1 MRGAMKGHHRE
12 LVPDLEAQALVQMH
26 GAMILQGHGQGHPLK
41 AGPPVAPERFEQQ
54 RPSGAAAVLGKHGEI
69 ADETLS
75 GRANTGHQMAA
86 RLNVK
91 LDLKKLPVAAHSDL
105 VQTHK
110 ALMALWTDSPIQPDV
125 NYVINLVYTSGP
137 LSLVNYNNFSDP
149 EVDKMIES
157 GASIID
163 PAKRLEHHKGVQ
175 QRIQD
180 EAAMGWVVE
189 PYYRVG
195 LSRNLQGFRWYTT
208 QFYLVSQLTFIK

>member
-1 MRGAMKGHHRE
+1 
-12 LVPDLEAQALVQMH
+12 
-26 GAMILQGHGQGHPLK
+26 
-41 AGPPVAPERFEQQ
+41 
-54 RPSGAAAVLGKHGEI
+54 
-69 ADETLS
+69 
-75 GRANTGHQMAA
+75 
-86 RLNVK
+86 
-91 LDLKKLPVAAHSDL
+91 
-105 VQTHK
+105 
-110 ALMALWTDSPIQPDV
+110 MALWTDSPIQPDV

-163 PAKRLEHHKGVQ
+163 PAARLEHHKGVQ

-195 LSRNLQGFRWYTT
+195 LSRNLQGFHWYTT

>member
-1 MRGAMKGHHRE
+1 MAI
-12 LVPDLEAQALVQMH
+12 
-26 GAMILQGHGQGHPLK
+26 ILQSALAK
-41 AGPPVAPERFEQQ
+41 
-54 RPSGAAAVLGKHGEI
+54 
-69 ADETLS
+69 
-75 GRANTGHQMAA
+75 
-86 RLNVK
+86 LNVK
-91 LDLKKLPVAAHSDL
+91 LNLKKLPVAAHSDM
-105 VQTHK
+105 VQSHK
-110 ALMALWTDSPIQPDV
+110 AQMALWTDSPIQPDV

-149 EVDKMIES
+149 DVDKMIES
-157 GASIID
+157 GAPLID
-163 PAKRLEHHKGVQ
+163 PAARLEHHKGVQ